1 VIEAAWDPAM
11 QVRVGGQRLRLDR
24 RRTVELPAGSHSLQF
39 RLETPAYT
47 FERSVKVRLAEGD
60 TERVAVPI
68 ERPGRLSVQPHLE
81 TRPGTVRLDGQVL
94 GPAPIRGR
102 WLAPGE
108 HFLEVLA
115 VGATTPPVTQTVT
128 VKSGVETV
136 VTFDVD
142 GRLATQVRERPA
154 EGG

>member
-1 VIEAAWDPAM
+1 M

-24 RRTVELPAGSHSLQF
+24 QRTVELPAGSHTLQF

-47 FERSVKVRLAEGD
+47 FEKSVKVRLDEGE
-60 TERVAVPI
+60 TERIAVPI

-81 TRPGTVRLDGQVL
+81 TRPGTVRLDGQLL

-108 HFLEVLA
+108 HFVEVFA
-115 VGATTPPVTQTVT
+115 DGTTTPPVTQTVT
-128 VKSGVETV
+128 VRSGIETV
-136 VTFDVD
+136 VTFDVE
-142 GRLATQVRERPA
+142 GRQPTQVRERPA
-154 EGG
+154 DGA